1 MEKKTVKYRDP
12 FLGEIILTQVGE
24 TNKNPMGESIINTI
38 YTDEHDNY
46 WISTW
51 TTTGGDPTPL
61 TFLRRSLIDKILE
74 IESNKTP
81 NLK

>member
-1 MEKKTVKYRDP
+1 MEKKTVKYRDH

-24 TNKNPMGESIINTI
+24 TYMDLMGETRIDTI

-51 TTTGGDPTPL
+51 PTTGGDPTPPAL
-61 TFLRRSLIDKILE
+61 LRRSLVDKILE